1 MALLENLTSAA
12 KKVDYKILDELNSV
26 ENEEAAV
33 LKEYLNSIEMLAH
46 HW

>member
-1 MALLENLTSAA
+1 MENLTSAA